1 MVGYDGHRGS
11 INYLAVDPAV
21 AGIEFGRVLM
31 QTTEAFLRLLECSK
45 INLCMRRDNKAVITF
60 HNGLGY

>member
-1 MVGYDGHRGS
+1 MVGYDRHRGS

-21 AGIEFGRVLM
+21 AVIEFGRVLM
-31 QTTEAFLRLLECSK
+31 QTAEAFLLLLECPK

-60 HNGLGY
+60 YNGLGY